1 MTHLNEILKIGVFS
15 FFILIIASCCKEE
28 SSFCIEVIKD
38 DCVCTLQYD
47 PVCGCN
53 NKTYG
58 NSCIASCSGISEYKR
73 GECPK

>member
-1 MTHLNEILKIGVFS
+1 MIQVKDLFQFGTILTIF
-15 FFILIIASCCKEE
+15 LIFTSCAKDDPIK
-28 SSFCIEVIKD
+28 CIENIKE

-58 NSCIASCSGISEYKR
+58 NACDASCSGVEYTP
-73 GECPK
+73 GACPK

>member
-1 MTHLNEILKIGVFS
+1 MMKKIRVFLLPLSIVCCFVACDKNNLNNNNCVENPKTD
-15 FFILIIASCCKEE
+15 
-28 SSFCIEVIKD
+28 CI
-38 DCVCTLQYD
+38 CTKQYD

-58 NSCIASCSGISEYKR
+58 NACEAACQGITEFKQ

>member
-1 MTHLNEILKIGVFS
+1 MIRINQILKIVVFS
-15 FFILIIASCCKEE
+15 CFILTIASCCKEE
-28 SSFCIEVIKD
+28 STSCIEVINE

-58 NSCIASCSGISEYKR
+58 NSCIASCSGISEYTR